1 MIIEKHKDI
10 RLLFQEPQKEIKA
23 KLTIVP
29 LAPLS
34 MVSDIPGTYYKTQEV
49 PDKFKLCGLF
59 ENILGWHFSKNDRE
73 KISKKIK
80 EFYTKKLKNKDY
92 QINRSNSSFLPL
104 LFNFF
109 DLGVVFKQP
118 SINYNDLW
126 KRAFSRMDAD
136 VHPKGT
142 PNLDYETLKKKNWIT
157 EKENEQAQIKE
168 QIKQLD
174 KDSEKD
180 KINELK
186 SKLLPSSTSPL
197 LAFFQENKKAYPL
210 YYTSPTLREYIDHSG
225 PIQIGLDMDKNLFAL
240 LIESLI
246 ENSTAY
252 LGNNEGWVEINL
264 ENI

>member
-1 MIIEKHKDI
+1 MTQNKEIKLLLKD
-10 RLLFQEPQKEIKA
+10 PQKKLKA

-73 KISKKIK
+73 QISKKIK
-80 EFYTKKLKNKDY
+80 EFNIKKLKNKKY
-92 QINRSNSSFLPL
+92 QLNRSNSSFQPL
-104 LFNFF
+104 LFDFF
-109 DLGVVFKQP
+109 DVGLVFKQS

-142 PNLDYETLKKKNWIT
+142 PNLDYGTLKKKNWIT
-157 EKENEQAQIKE
+157 EKEKEQAEIKE

-174 KDSEKD
+174 KELEKD
-180 KINELK
+180 KIDELK
-186 SKLLPSSTSPL
+186 SKLLPGATSPL
-197 LAFFQENKKAYPL
+197 LAFFQENKKTFPL

-225 PIQIGLDMDKNLFAL
+225 PIQIGLDIDKKLFDL
-240 LIESLI
+240 LMESLI

-252 LGNNEGWVEINL
+252 LGNSEGWVEINL
-264 ENI
+264 EEI